1 MTYQTDCTLPD
12 ELLEQIADQGLDV
25 LPELI
30 RTIINTA
37 MQIERQQFLNASP
50 YERTPERR
58 GHANG
63 YKPKTVTTRV
73 GQVRFDVP
81 QVRDSSFYPQ
91 ALEKVCAVNGPS
103 DLRWRRCTYKVYPPA
118 ALRPSLRNSSVRKL
132 PPFR

>member
-30 RTIINTA
+30 RTVINTA
-37 MQIERQQFLNASP
+37 MQIERQQHLNAGP
-50 YERTPERR
+50 YERSPARR

-63 YKPKTVTTRV
+63 YKPKTVTTRG
-73 GQVRFDVP
+73 GQVTFDVP

-91 ALEKVCAVNGPS
+91 ALEKG
-103 DLRWRRCTYKVYPPA
+103 LRSERASNLPWRRCTFRVYPPA
-118 ALRPSLRNSSVRKL
+118 ALRPSLRNSSARRSHL
-132 PPFR
+132 SR

>member
-12 ELLEQIADQGLDV
+12 ELLEQIADQGFEV
-25 LPELI
+25 LHELI
-30 RTIINTA
+30 RTVINTA

-50 YERTPERR
+50 DERTPERR

-81 QVRDSSFYPQ
+81 QVRDSTFYPQ
-91 ALEKVCAVNGPS
+91 ALEKGLRGERAHKNGALLLQNPFQKS
-103 DLRWRRCTYKVYPPA
+103 SNLLGSNPYFRR
-118 ALRPSLRNSSVRKL
+118 
-132 PPFR
+132 